1 MSTQNVRMN
10 TTIKAEEDLYTSAFQ
25 YHAIALVDGLLANNG
40 EEASGI
46 LLNKPK
52 SGEFLTLG
60 YAGEMKFAAGGAIS
74 KGDKVTVTTS
84 GWFTTADS
92 NDPVLGEAKAAV
104 TSGSLGTGLF
114 NFPVGTD
121 KASMIVASFTPAV
134 DMIAGTAIH
143 LDADMLQADVSQ
155 EADAVAIAAATSGT
169 AQNFGVFGIMDVRI
183 DPAQVCSLG
192 DSLMVT
198 TSGYFTPADS
208 GYWASAK
215 AYANIGSDATG
226 SALFL
231 GGHLSY
237 VSSM

>member
-1 MSTQNVRMN
+1 MATSNVRMN
-10 TTIKAEEDLYTSAFQ
+10 TTIQAAEALTSYQ
-25 YHAIALVDGLLANNG
+25 YHAIALDDGCLANNG

-46 LLNKPK
+46 LLNKPA
-52 SGEFLTLG
+52 SGEFITLG
-60 YAGEMKFAAGGAIS
+60 YIGEMKFKAGAAVS

-84 GWFTTADS
+84 GWFITADS
-92 NDPVLGEAKAAV
+92 NDPILGEAKAAV
-104 TSGSLGTGLF
+104 TSGSIGTGIF
-114 NFPVGTD
+114 SFPTGTD
-121 KASMIVASFTPAV
+121 KASMMIASFTPKQ
-134 DMIAGTAIH
+134 DFIAGTAIH
-143 LDADMLQADVSQ
+143 LDADMLQADTSQ

-169 AQNFGVFGIMDVRI
+169 AANFGVFGVMNVRI

-215 AYANIGSDATG
+215 ALANIGSDATG
-226 SALFL
+226 AALFL

-237 VSSM
+237 ISSM